1 MRKKNK
7 KIKMPNSYFIEK
19 DIKNYNFEPRTVKN
33 NTGDAKALSVDLVEK
48 EDSSKKG

>member
-19 DIKNYNFEPRTVKN
+19 DIKNYDF
-33 NTGDAKALSVDLVEK
+33 
-48 EDSSKKG
+48 SSRITTNKDGNPKVISINAVAKKG

>member
-19 DIKNYNFEPRTVKN
+19 DIKNYDFSPRITNDKDGN
-33 NTGDAKALSVDLVEK
+33 PKLV
-48 EDSSKKG
+48 SINVVAKKG

>member
-19 DIKNYNFEPRTVKN
+19 DIR
-33 NTGDAKALSVDLVEK
+33 SVDHLLNGKSEK
-48 EDSSKKG
+48 EDNSKKG